1 MYKFELT
8 MVRVSV
14 LNDLEEFVQGNSYIN
29 AKTES
34 ERSLIDRD
42 LAEKL
47 KSILNANPQL
57 ISPRQLAAISLLD
70 RISSLGMADLRKKS
84 KIKIHKNVYLSY
96 VKEATERYVEHLTP
110 DEAKRLLKN
119 HTALAEVELAPIAKS
134 KTKQPKPK
142 EKNKINQDWQ
152 TELEKM
158 AYKLIKEGK
167 KSLATKKNL
176 AGQLAKKT
184 GENAATIE
192 RNTRKTW

>member
-96 VKEATERYVEHLTP
+96 VKEATERYVEHL
-110 DEAKRLLKN
+110 
-119 HTALAEVELAPIAKS
+119 
-134 KTKQPKPK
+134 
-142 EKNKINQDWQ
+142 
-152 TELEKM
+152 
-158 AYKLIKEGK
+158 
-167 KSLATKKNL
+167 
-176 AGQLAKKT
+176 
-184 GENAATIE
+184 
-192 RNTRKTW
+192 